1 MKLKSKKLSKMS
13 ILFYIIAAIMM
24 IGFALTV
31 YNVTIYIMGL
41 FMAEQVTFAA
51 NWADIILYYV
61 NNTFVFLGMSVI
73 IFGIGYGIQL
83 LKDMTVQETAEEV
96 IEDNEKDVND
106 ILEEIKVEES
116 L

>member
-1 MKLKSKKLSKMS
+1 
-13 ILFYIIAAIMM
+13 
-24 IGFALTV
+24 
-31 YNVTIYIMGL
+31 
-41 FMAEQVTFAA
+41 
-51 NWADIILYYV
+51 
-61 NNTFVFLGMSVI
+61 MSVI